1 MKWSLK
7 ACIITDLI
15 LRTLEVC
22 NEKVNAFLKIFMYK
36 YECNIV
42 NYRQLLSSLNQVTN
56 TWILYKLQKSLKF
69 QMATLSCNY
78 NIFPII
84 WNILYQSVSWW
95 NNNKSEGLL
104 LW

>member
-22 NEKVNAFLKIFMYK
+22 NDKVIVFLKIFMYK

-95 NNNKSEGLL
+95 NNNKSKGLL
-104 LW
+104 VW

>member
-22 NEKVNAFLKIFMYK
+22 NDKVIVFLKIFMYK

-56 TWILYKLQKSLKF
+56 TWILYKLQKIVKISNGHTILQLQYLSYNLKYF
-69 QMATLSCNY
+69 ISISFLM
-78 NIFPII
+78 
-84 WNILYQSVSWW
+84 
-95 NNNKSEGLL
+95 K
-104 LW
+104 